1 MIAWRPLAILV
12 GCVLFLAVLVVGSGM
27 MTGLDGLRE
36 MWREIRVY
44 VIAGGLI
51 TVLALASLVAIVVAR
66 LRARKQRDMAR
77 YELVLGQADEATHDE
92 VAAAAEALVQALR
105 STLVERVAGGQPWL
119 AIESWHVPPTTAGET
134 GNALL
139 MILCEPAML
148 ESALA
153 ALRRAYPNLTVRCA
167 SETGEPVRYDAPRFE
182 PAHVLRVRKARDWAL
197 PVGGSS
203 GSSDHS
209 NARSVMATV
218 IRQQQKVGNDGLVS
232 CVRWCLLPAD
242 ESVDSLA
249 ARRLRRLAREH
260 GASEL
265 GGQRRR
271 RRGAAQRR
279 RRAVLRRAAIS
290 DPAHSTARRRP
301 LRRSAGRVSAAR
313 QPGAVDA
320 RRQHVRRT
328 SDGHPPEAL
337 PAPLGTS
344 HAARAARIRRARRCG
359 SPASSGC
366 SSSCRRWAASTTFR
380 WPATPC
386 RTCPRPR
393 RFRAASTAGYRCH
406 PALNEHARGFRTT
419 MEVPAE
425 DEEVLVGELVGED
438 A

>member
-218 IRQQQKVGNDGLVS
+218 IRQQQKAGAEGLVS

-242 ESVDSLA
+242 ESVDALA
-249 ARRLRRLAREH
+249 ARRLRRLAQSTEH
-260 GASEL
+260 QNSAVSADVVEAQRSGGGALCFVELQSAIQRPHGRDVGRYGDLQAACRLLVSPALSMRGVNTFVERQMVIRQKLYRRRWARATPPVLPDQTGATLWFTGEL
-265 GGQRRR
+265 GLFIELPSLGSEHDLP
-271 RRGAAQRR
+271 
-279 RRAVLRRAAIS
+279 V
-290 DPAHSTARRRP
+290 ARNTVP
-301 LRRSAGRVSAAR
+301 
-313 QPGAVDA
+313 
-320 RRQHVRRT
+320 H
-328 SDGHPPEAL
+328 L
-337 PAPLGTS
+337 PAP
-344 HAARAARIRRARRCG
+344 AAL
-359 SPASSGC
+359 
-366 SSSCRRWAASTTFR
+366 
-380 WPATPC
+380 
-386 RTCPRPR
+386 PRGQHRGLPLPPS
-393 RFRAASTAGYRCH
+393 AD
-406 PALNEHARGFRTT
+406 EHARGFRTT